1 MPIISAIGRRSIR
14 VKVLIWSIYALLTAG
29 SLTMI
34 YPFLLMVAGS
44 TKSSV
49 DSPDANI
56 VPPFLTD
63 NNALYRKHVEGL
75 FNEHLLVMKNVYYS
89 NAPSF
94 RKLEKP
100 AAANEHFVDAWEEF
114 LSTVPSPSYT
124 YSIGYIDA
132 PVSRGVFPANLR
144 HFKSEI
150 IDRFSGNLDRMNLE
164 LGTNFV
170 SWNAFVRHREE
181 FQQRRNKVV
190 DIPFNR
196 LFNEFK
202 AGRPHTER
210 YYFSIEGFFRFQY
223 LKSRYTSDI
232 REYNANHGTSHE
244 NWNTVHLD
252 RRVPSAAKPTVRS
265 DWEEFARSIVSL
277 LWIRADEAA
286 APLYREFMQAKYGDI
301 AGVNRNYESD
311 YTDFESVLF
320 PRACP
325 FDGLAA
331 ADWEAFL
338 QGWRDPQ
345 SGRIYALPAEMIYY
359 DTVELSFRDFLHA
372 RYQGRLDNLNAEL
385 GTQWQDWQAVLP
397 PQQEWH
403 YRTFLEQTGSLRR
416 EFLTRNLVTV
426 LEYVALYG
434 RGIYNTVVYCT
445 LAVLCALI
453 VNPLAAYAL
462 SRFTPPSSY
471 KILLFMM
478 LTMAFP
484 PMVTQIPAFLM
495 MREFALLNTFWA
507 LILPGLA
514 HGYSIFLLKGFF
526 DSLPKELYEAAEI
539 DGAGEARIFWQIT
552 MSLSKPI
559 LAVIALNAFTAAY
572 SNFMMALLICQDEKM
587 WTLMPWRYQLQQ
599 RSGEGVVYSSL
610 SIAAIPTLLIFLFC
624 QNIIMRGIVVPVE
637 K

>member
-244 NWNTVHLD
+244 KWNTVHLD
-252 RRVPSAAKPTVRS
+252 RRVPSTAKPTVRS
-265 DWEEFARSIVSL
+265 DWEEFTRSIVSL

-320 PRACP
+320 PRAYP

-587 WTLMPWRYQLQQ
+587 WTLMPWLYQLQQ

-610 SIAAIPTLLIFLFC
+610 IIAAIPTLLIFLFC

>member
-1 MPIISAIGRRSIR
+1 MPIISAIGHRSLR
-14 VKVLIWSIYALLTAG
+14 VRLLIWFIYALLLAG
-29 SLTMI
+29 SLTMV
-34 YPFLLMVAGS
+34 YPFLLMLAGS

-49 DSPDANI
+49 DTPEANI
-56 VPPFLTD
+56 VPPFVLSD
-63 NNALYRKHVEGL
+63 DALYRKHIEGL
-75 FNEHLLVMKNVYYS
+75 FNEHLLLMKNVYFS

-94 RKLEKP
+94 RKLQPPE
-100 AAANEHFVDAWEEF
+100 FVNASLVAAWEEF
-114 LSTVPSPSYT
+114 LATVPTPAYT
-124 YSIGYIDA
+124 YTIGYVDA
-132 PVSRGVFPANLR
+132 PVSRGVFPLNLR
-144 HFKSEI
+144 RFKSEI
-150 IDRFSGNLDRMNLE
+150 IDRFAGDLERMNLE
-164 LGTNFV
+164 MGTNFV

-190 DIPFNR
+190 DTPFNQH
-196 LFNEFK
+196 FNQFK
-202 AGRPHTER
+202 MGRPLGER

-232 REYNANHGTSHE
+232 RAYNANHGTQHADWS
-244 NWNTVHLD
+244 TVHLH
-252 RRVPSAAKPTVRS
+252 RRLPAKASAAVRG
-265 DWEEFARSIVSL
+265 DWEEFTRAIVSL
-277 LWIRADEAA
+277 LWVRADAEA
-286 APLYREFMQAKYGDI
+286 APLFRQFMRAKYGDI
-301 AGVNRNYESD
+301 ARVNQSYGG
-311 YTDFESVLF
+311 TFADFEALPF
-320 PRACP
+320 PPSCP
-325 FDGLAA
+325 AGGLAA

-338 QGWRDPQ
+338 QGWRDPEG
-345 SGRIYALPAEMIYY
+345 GRIYALPAAMIYY
-359 DTVELSFRDFLHA
+359 DTVELQFRDFLDE
-372 RYQGRLDNLNAEL
+372 RYQGQLELLNAAM
-385 GTQWQDWQAVLP
+385 GTDWRDWQAVLP
-397 PQQEWH
+397 PQREWH
-403 YRTFLEQTGSLRR
+403 YREFLQQMDSLRR

-462 SRFTPPSSY
+462 SRFAPPSSY

-507 LILPGLA
+507 LIPPGLA

-572 SNFMMALLICQDEKM
+572 SNFMMALLICQDERM
-587 WTLMPWRYQLQQ
+587 WTLMPWLYQLQQ

-610 SIAAIPTLLIFLFC
+610 IIAAVPTLLIFLFC

>member
-150 IDRFSGNLDRMNLE
+150 IDRFSSDLDRMNLE

-265 DWEEFARSIVSL
+265 DWEEFTRSIVSL

-320 PRACP
+320 PVACP

-372 RYQGRLDNLNAEL
+372 RYQGQLDNLNAAL

-587 WTLMPWRYQLQQ
+587 WTLMPWLYQLQQ

-610 SIAAIPTLLIFLFC
+610 IIAAIPTLLIFLFC

>member
-587 WTLMPWRYQLQQ
+587 WTLMPWLYQLQQ

-610 SIAAIPTLLIFLFC
+610 IIAAIPTLLIFLFC

>member
-150 IDRFSGNLDRMNLE
+150 IDRFSGDLDRMNLE

-265 DWEEFARSIVSL
+265 DWEEFTRSIVSL

-286 APLYREFMQAKYGDI
+286 AALYREFMQAKYGDI

-359 DTVELSFRDFLHA
+359 DTIELSFRDFLHA
-372 RYQGRLDNLNAEL
+372 RYQGRLDNLNTAL
-385 GTQWQDWQAVLP
+385 DTQWQDWQAVLP

-587 WTLMPWRYQLQQ
+587 WTLMPWLYQLQQ

-610 SIAAIPTLLIFLFC
+610 IIAAIPTLLIFLFC

>member
-14 VKVLIWSIYALLTAG
+14 VKVLIWSIYALLSAG

-63 NNALYRKHVEGL
+63 NDALYRKHVEGL

-150 IDRFSGNLDRMNLE
+150 IDRFSGDLDRMNLE

-190 DIPFNR
+190 DIPFNL

-252 RRVPSAAKPTVRS
+252 RRVPSAANPTVRS
-265 DWEEFARSIVSL
+265 DWEEFTRSIVSL

-301 AGVNRNYESD
+301 AGGNRNYESD

-372 RYQGRLDNLNAEL
+372 RYQGRLDNLNAAL

-587 WTLMPWRYQLQQ
+587 WTLMPWLYQLQQ

-610 SIAAIPTLLIFLFC
+610 IIAAIPTLLIFLFC

>member
-14 VKVLIWSIYALLTAG
+14 VKVLIWSIYALLAAG

-56 VPPFLTD
+56 VPPFLSD
-63 NNALYRKHVEGL
+63 DDALYRKHIEGL
-75 FNEHLLVMKNVYYS
+75 CSEHLLVMKNVYYS
-89 NAPSF
+89 NSPSF

-150 IDRFSGNLDRMNLE
+150 IDRFSGDLDRMNLE
-164 LGTNFV
+164 LGTNFA

-202 AGRPHTER
+202 VGRPSTER

-232 REYNANHGTSHE
+232 REYNSTHGTSHE
-244 NWNTVHLD
+244 NWDTVHLD
-252 RRVPSAAKPTVRS
+252 RRVPSAATATVRS
-265 DWEEFARSIVSL
+265 DWEEFTRSIVSL

-345 SGRIYALPAEMIYY
+345 SGQIYALPAEMIYY
-359 DTVELSFRDFLHA
+359 DTIELSFRDFLHA
-372 RYQGRLDNLNAEL
+372 RYQGQLDNLNTAL

-403 YRTFLEQTGSLRR
+403 YRTFLEQTGPLRR

-539 DGAGEARIFWQIT
+539 DGASEARIFWQIT

-587 WTLMPWRYQLQQ
+587 WTLMPWLYQLQQ

-610 SIAAIPTLLIFLFC
+610 IIAAIPTLLIFLFC